1 MAISMGK
8 TSKKTK
14 IIINCILGVLAVIW
28 ITPVFFAILN
38 MFKGQVEYNKGSFWA
53 LPVGNAFADNLVY
66 IRDNA
71 KIFQGMLS
79 SLLYASCGAVFAV
92 VLGTL
97 AAYAIAHLKIK
108 HRMFWFMVIYSGTIF
123 PFQIYLIPIF
133 RGYAKLGLYDT
144 RLGMILF
151 YTAIC
156 IPFVMFVLRNFFKG
170 ISRELSESAKLDG
183 ATDLQILIK
192 IFAPMAKAP
201 ISVVLL
207 SQFTFCWNDLM
218 FGLTFTKSRE
228 VKPVMASLSLMN
240 TGHAPAM
247 LMACLAASLPTILFF
262 IFLNKNFEAGFAYTG
277 K

>member
-1 MAISMGK
+1 MRK
-8 TSKKTK
+8 TSKKNRV
-14 IIINCILGVLAVIW
+14 IINCILGVLAVIW
-28 ITPVFFAILN
+28 FIPVIFAILN
-38 MFKGQVEYNKGSFWA
+38 IFKGQVEYNMGSFWA
-53 LPVGNAFADNLVY
+53 LPEGNKFTENFSY

-79 SLLYASCGAVFAV
+79 SLLYAACGSLFAV
-92 VLGTL
+92 ILGTM
-97 AAYAIAHLKIK
+97 AAYGIAHLRIK
-108 HRMFWFMVIYSGTIF
+108 HRMFWFLLIYSGTIF

-133 RGYAKLGLYDT
+133 RGYAKMGLYDT

-156 IPFVMFVLRNFFKG
+156 IPFVMFVLRNFFTG
-170 ISRELSESAKLDG
+170 ISKEICESAKLDG
-183 ATDLQILIK
+183 ASDFQILLRM
-192 IFAPMAKAP
+192 FVPMAKAP

-228 VKPVMASLSLMN
+228 IKPVMASLSLMN
-240 TGHAPAM
+240 KGHAPAM

-262 IFLNKNFEAGFAYTG
+262 IFLNKNFEAGFVYTG

>member
-1 MAISMGK
+1 MEVGMNK
-8 TSKKTK
+8 TSKRNRR
-14 IIINCILGVLAVIW
+14 IINCVLSVLAAIW
-28 ITPVFFAILN
+28 FLPVVFAVLN
-38 MFKGQVEYNKGSFWA
+38 MFKGQVEYNMGSFWA
-53 LPVGNAFADNLVY
+53 LPEGNEFMANVSY

-71 KIFQGMLS
+71 RIFQGMLS
-79 SLLYASCGAVFAV
+79 SLLYSSCGAVFAV
-92 VLGTL
+92 ILGTT
-97 AAYAIAHLKIK
+97 AAYAIAHLKIR

-133 RGYAKLGLYDT
+133 SGYAKLGLYDT

-156 IPFVMFVLRNFFKG
+156 IPFVMFVLRNFFTG
-170 ISRELSESAKLDG
+170 ISREICESAKLDG
-183 ATDLQILIK
+183 AGDFQILTR
-192 IFAPMAKAP
+192 IFVPMARAP

-218 FGLTFTKSRE
+218 FGLTFTKSKE
-228 VKPVMASLSLMN
+228 IKPVMASLSLMN

-247 LMACLAASLPTILFF
+247 LTACLAASLPTILFF

>member
-1 MAISMGK
+1 MGK

-14 IIINCILGVLAVIW
+14 IIINCILSILAVIW
-28 ITPVFFAILN
+28 ITPVFFAVLN

-53 LPVGNAFADNLVY
+53 LPAGNAFADNLVY

-79 SLLYASCGAVFAV
+79 SLLYAACGAVFAV
-92 VLGTL
+92 ILGTL

-144 RLGMILF
+144 RQGMILF

-156 IPFVMFVLRNFFKG
+156 IPFVMFVLRNLFKG

-183 ATDLQILIK
+183 ASDFQILIK

-228 VKPVMASLSLMN
+228 IKPVMASLSLMN

-247 LMACLAASLPTILFF
+247 LMACLVASLPTIFFF